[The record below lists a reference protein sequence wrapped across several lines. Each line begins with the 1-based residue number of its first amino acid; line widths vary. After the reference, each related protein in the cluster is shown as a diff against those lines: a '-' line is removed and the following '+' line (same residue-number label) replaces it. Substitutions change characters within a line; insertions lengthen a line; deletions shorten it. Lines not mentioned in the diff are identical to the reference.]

1 MRSFYAA
8 AALLGAA
15 AASPYANPNPGS
27 VAEYIR
33 AAGDTP
39 NKAASATQE
48 PCAQISAAVAQG
60 MKSSSPLKLDADTAL
75 ACLRS
80 VPLDSQNAPM
90 QLLGLQTMVDFQSTL
105 AYLKD
110 PPPGLVILYVVTLA

>member
-1 MRSFYAA
+1 MRYFTTA

-15 AASPYANPNPGS
+15 SASPYANPGS

-33 AAGDTP
+33 AAADTP

-48 PCAQISAAVAQG
+48 PCAQVSSALAHG
-60 MKSSSPLKLDADTAL
+60 SSGQFGVQLDADLAL
-75 ACLRS
+75 SCLRS
-80 VPLDSQNAPM
+80 VPLDKQNAPT
-90 QLLGLQTMVDFQSTL
+90 QLLGMQTMVDFQSTL

-110 PPPGLVILYVVTLA
+110 PPSG